1 MNLKLQLKVLSFL
14 QFFLWGSWLNTFGS
28 YMFITLR
35 FKGEDIGAVYST
47 LGIAA
52 LITSTLFGI
61 VADKWISAKWIYAS
75 CHLFGAVTLFI
86 AASVTT
92 PSAMFTVILL
102 NSLVYMPTLGLSN
115 TISYY
120 RIQNA
125 GMDIVTEFPPIRI
138 WGTIGFIAA
147 MWAVSLAGFELS
159 HVQLYIGAAASLAL
173 SLFSLT
179 LPIVPVAKS
188 NQSKGLV
195 DMLGLRAFTLFK
207 NSKMAIFFIFSMLL
221 GAELQITGMFGNTFL
236 HSFERIPEFADS
248 FVVTHA
254 SILLS
259 ISQISEVCFI
269 LAIPFFLSRFGIKN
283 VMLMSM
289 IAWMLRF
296 GLFAYGDPSMGGTIL
311 LVLSMI
317 VYGCAFDFFNISGS
331 VFVEQEVD
339 PSIRNS
345 AQGVFLMMANGFGCI
360 IGGFVSGK
368 VVDYLTVAGN
378 PEWPTIWLV
387 FAGYSLV
394 LAIVFMMIFKHK
406 HGSKTAAVNNYA

>member
-1 MNLKLQLKVLSFL
+1 MNIKLQLKVMSFL

-28 YMFITLR
+28 YLFITLG

-52 LITSTLFGI
+52 LITSPLLGI
-61 VADKWISAKWIYAS
+61 VADKWISAKWIYAA
-75 CHLFGAVTLFI
+75 CHFFGAVTLFI
-86 AASVTT
+86 AASVDT
-92 PSAMFTVILL
+92 PSSMFIVILL

-125 GMDIVTEFPPIRI
+125 GMDIVADFPPIRI
-138 WGTIGFIAA
+138 WGTIGFIVA

-159 HVQLYIGAAASLAL
+159 HIQLYIGAVASLAL
-173 SLFSLT
+173 SLFTLT
-179 LPIVPVAKS
+179 LPLVPVAKS
-188 NQSKGLV
+188 NKAYGLV
-195 DMLGLRAFTLFK
+195 DMLGLRAFALFK
-207 NSKMAIFFIFSMLL
+207 NKRMAIFFIFSMLL
-221 GAELQITGMFGNTFL
+221 GAELQITGMFGNTYL
-236 HSFERIPEFADS
+236 HSFEKIPEFASS

-269 LAIPFFLSRFGIKN
+269 LAIPFFLKRFGIKH

-296 GLFAYGDPSMGGTIL
+296 GLFAYGDPSVGGTIL
-311 LVLSMI
+311 LILSMV

-331 VFVEQEVD
+331 VFVEKEVD
-339 PSIRNS
+339 ASIRNS

-368 VVDYLTVAGN
+368 VVDHLTVAGS
-378 PEWPTIWLV
+378 PEWSTIWLV

-394 LAIVFMMIFKHK
+394 LAVVFMMIFKYK
-406 HGSKTAAVNNYA
+406 HNNSSTATDSYA

>member
-1 MNLKLQLKVLSFL
+1 MNLKMQLKVLSFL

-61 VADKWISAKWIYAS
+61 VADKWISAKWIYAF

-138 WGTIGFIAA
+138 WGTIGFIVA

-159 HVQLYIGAAASLAL
+159 HMQLYIGAAASLAL
-173 SLFSLT
+173 SLFTLT
-179 LPIVPVAKS
+179 LPVVPVAKT

-195 DMLGLRAFTLFK
+195 DILGLRAFTLFK

-236 HSFERIPEFADS
+236 HSFERIPEFSDS

-269 LAIPFFLSRFGIKN
+269 LAIPFFLRRFGIKN

-289 IAWMLRF
+289 VAWMLRF

-311 LVLSMI
+311 LILSMI

-368 VVDYLTVAGN
+368 VVDYLTIAGN

-406 HGSKTAAVNNYA
+406 HGNTATAVNNYA